1 MDDSCAKIFQD
12 DHDKPAFNIS
22 VDIEDGPKT
31 FQSFIK
37 LNFLSAEANDT
48 GRTETF
54 IMLNINLKR
63 I

>member
-1 MDDSCAKIFQD
+1 MDYSCAKIFQD

-22 VDIEDGPKT
+22 ANIEDGPKT
-31 FQSFIK
+31 FESFVK

-54 IMLNINLKR
+54 ITLNINLRR